1 MSRLFRKEVNAPA
14 STAVT
19 ETPSPMSFLGKGT
32 RAANEV
38 DPEKA
43 AKLRT
48 LDEVARR
55 AAQRDALR
63 EVSRRPRR

>member
-1 MSRLFRKEVNAPA
+1 MSGLFRKELPAPPV
-14 STAVT
+14 VT
-19 ETPSPMSFLGKGT
+19 ETPPPMSFLGKGT

-55 AAQRDALR
+55 TAQKDALR